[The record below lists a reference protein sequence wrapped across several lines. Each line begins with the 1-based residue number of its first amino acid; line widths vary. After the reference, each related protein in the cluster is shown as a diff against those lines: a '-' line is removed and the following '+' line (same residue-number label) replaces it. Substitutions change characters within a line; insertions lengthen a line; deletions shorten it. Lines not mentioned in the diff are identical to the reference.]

1 MLKAIAANLGV
12 PDAGRY
18 SSHSFR
24 MITAQELKEAVSPL
38 VCDRFLRFLAPPAFR
53 GYVDLSKDVDLGPQN
68 LFDFDLDSDS

>member
-1 MLKAIAANLGV
+1 
-12 PDAGRY
+12 
-18 SSHSFR
+18 